1 MSTPLSA
8 HGRARGLWRWFVA
21 AVATLLLVI
30 SGSGLVAFAQNG
42 EAGSQGPVFA
52 PAGSPFYAEVR
63 LDMPGGQGEALA
75 QFLTAFPG
83 FADAESFPTKRD
95 EIIGSLVEMLDSEDA
110 DQIAGLLSSLTGE
123 IGLAITSLTPEVL
136 EMDTDAT
143 AAEDPPMVI
152 GLAITDRAAV
162 EAGIAGAAADATSE
176 TYGDATLFSDGET
189 TIGVTDGW
197 ALLSPYADEVKGA
210 VDTLA
215 GTNPSL
221 ASDPEFS
228 TAWARVPADHLA
240 ALWLDLQALA
250 PLIEAGM
257 AQAGSMSAFGAPMA
271 LDDILAQLP
280 GDMVA
285 YLVAE
290 PDRLTLEADLTTS
303 AAMSELPVGD
313 SELANSFP
321 ADTQLFVETRQLG
334 NTLAGAL
341 TMALAGAGEDAAAE
355 MAPVEDML
363 GAPLPEFLSF
373 IGDAAIGA
381 GITPESLWLGIAA
394 ETSDP
399 ALAQERVQRL
409 LTILQLFATSPEAG
423 ISVDEQTVGDTAVT
437 VITLPIDS
445 AAMGLP
451 FDIGQTV
458 SVAVDDGELLIG
470 TGDFVANA
478 ISGDPG
484 ASLGASAGYTDAIGE
499 DTTNSG
505 VVYANIGS
513 LLAQLDPMLSMLM
526 PEWSD
531 ISPYATAIDRFI
543 AVGTAADDVISARM
557 SVIVAPAE

>member
-1 MSTPLSA
+1 MSTPVSA
-8 HGRARGLWRWFVA
+8 HGRTRGLWRWLVA
-21 AVATLLLVI
+21 SVATLLLVI

-95 EIIGSLVEMLDSEDA
+95 EIIDGLVGMIDGEDA
-110 DQIAGLLSSLTGE
+110 DQISGLLSALTGE
-123 IGLAITSLTPEVL
+123 VGLAITSLT
-136 EMDTDAT
+136 
-143 AAEDPPMVI
+143 AEDLQMDEMGSAEPPMVI
-152 GLAITDRAAV
+152 GLAITDRASV
-162 EAGIAGAAADATSE
+162 EAAMAGAAEDATSE
-176 TYGDATLFSDGET
+176 TYGDATLYSDEDVT
-189 TIGVTDGW
+189 FGVTDGW
-197 ALLSPYADEVKGA
+197 VLISPEADEVKGA
-210 VDTLA
+210 VDTVA

-221 ASDPEFS
+221 ASDPEFT

-257 AQAGSMSAFGAPMA
+257 AQAGPMTAFGAPMA
-271 LDDILAQLP
+271 LDDVLAQLP
-280 GDMVA
+280 GDVVA

-290 PDRLTLEADLTTS
+290 PDRMTLEAVISTS
-303 AAMSELPVGD
+303 AAMSDLPVGD

-334 NTLAGAL
+334 ATLAGAL
-341 TMALAGAGEDAAAE
+341 TMALAGAGEDTTAQ

-363 GAPLPEFLSF
+363 GAPLPEFLGF

-394 ETSDP
+394 ETTDP
-399 ALAQERVQRL
+399 ALAEERVQRL
-409 LTILQLFATSPEAG
+409 LTMLQLFATSPEAG
-423 ISVDEQTVGDTAVT
+423 ISVDEQTVGDTEVT

-458 SVAVDDGELLIG
+458 SVAIDDGELLIG

-478 ISGDPG
+478 ISGDPS
-484 ASLGASAGYTDAIGE
+484 ASLGASAGYTDAVGE

-505 VVYANIGS
+505 VIYANVGS
-513 LLAQLDPMLSMLM
+513 LLAQLDPILSMLV
-526 PEWSD
+526 PEWAE

-543 AVGTAADDVISARM
+543 AVGTAAADVISARM
-557 SVIVAPAE
+557 SVIVSPAE